1 MSVHARR
8 QFLRFLAASPI
19 YSLSNGNAG
28 QSQPAPAATASPD
41 GVLNVFEFEAIARD
55 KIPPAHF
62 GYLATGVDDDRTLR
76 ANHEAF
82 NHLQLRPRRMVD
94 VSQVDT
100 SVELFGTTWPT
111 PLFLCPCGS
120 QHAFHSEGELA
131 TARAAKSRK
140 TLPILSTTATESV
153 EDVARE
159 AGSPIWQQLYP
170 TTSSQLRERIVRRAE
185 KAGCPVLV
193 ITVDIP
199 FGRNTE
205 TQKRLAA
212 IDTRNCAA
220 CHPKN
225 AHGASPRKP
234 AFEGID
240 MTDVGVYMPRFTWES
255 LRQVRAMTSMKI
267 VLKGLQTAEDAT
279 LAVEHGVDG
288 ILVSNHGGRAEETGR
303 ATIECLPEII
313 DAVRRANANIPVML
327 DGGIRRG
334 TDIFKALAL
343 GARAVGIGRP
353 YLWGLGAFG
362 QPGVERVLDLLHTE
376 FALAMRQCG
385 VRSLREITSSY
396 VVRA

>member
-1 MSVHARR
+1 MSVYARR
-8 QFLRFLAASPI
+8 QFLRYLAASPI
-19 YSLSNGNAG
+19 YSLSG
-28 QSQPAPAATASPD
+28 QSQPAPAAIASPD
-41 GVLNVFEFEAIARD
+41 GVLNVFEFEAIARN

-76 ANHEAF
+76 ANHDAF
-82 NHLQLRPRRMVD
+82 NHLQLRPRRMAD

-153 EDVARE
+153 EDVMRE
-159 AGSPIWQQLYP
+159 AGRPIWQQLYP
-170 TTSSQLRERIVRRAE
+170 TTSLQLRERIVRRAE

-205 TQKRLAA
+205 TQKRLTAT
-212 IDTRNCAA
+212 DTRNCVT
-220 CHPKN
+220 CHPKDL
-225 AHGASPRKP
+225 HVASPRKP
-234 AFEGID
+234 AFEGFD
-240 MTDVGVYMPRFTWES
+240 MTNVGVYAPRFTWES

-303 ATIECLPEII
+303 ATIECLPEMI
-313 DAVRRANANIPVML
+313 DAVRRANSSIPVML

-362 QPGVERVLDLLHTE
+362 QPGVERVIDLLNTE
-376 FALAMRQCG
+376 FTLAMRQCG
-385 VRSLREITSSY
+385 ARSLREITPGY

>member
-8 QFLRFLAASPI
+8 RFLRFLAVSPI
-19 YSLSNGNAG
+19 YLAG
-28 QSQPAPAATASPD
+28 QSTPAPSTIASPD
-41 GVLNVFEFEAIARD
+41 RVLDVFEFEAIARN

-94 VSQVDT
+94 VSHIDT

-120 QHAFHSEGELA
+120 QHAFHPEGELA
-131 TARAAKSRK
+131 TARAGKAQK
-140 TLPILSTTATESV
+140 TLQILSTTATESV
-153 EDVARE
+153 EDVTRE
-159 AGSPIWQQLYP
+159 AGRPIWQQLYP
-170 TTSSQLRERIVRRAE
+170 TTSRQLMERIVRRAE

-193 ITVDIP
+193 VTVDIP
-199 FGRNTE
+199 AGRNTE
-205 TQKRLAA
+205 TAKRLAA
-212 IDTRNCAA
+212 TDARNCAT
-220 CHPKN
+220 CHPRDVGGGN
-225 AHGASPRKP
+225 SRKP
-234 AFEGID
+234 AFDGID
-240 MTDVGVYMPRFTWES
+240 MTGVGIYNPRFSWES
-255 LRQVRAMTSMKI
+255 LRQLRAMTSMKI

-288 ILVSNHGGRAEETGR
+288 IVVSNHGGRAEETGR

-313 DAVRRANANIPVML
+313 DGVRRANGSIPVML

-376 FALAMRQCG
+376 FALAMQQCG
-385 VRSLREITSSY
+385 VRSLSEITPSY